1 MTRTALRALSISI
14 QVLSV
19 ARWVL
24 HVSNLAGKA
33 AALMWGCLLEWEEC
47 AGHLLQ
53 AGGGQ
58 PLDGLQ
64 RDAGGG
70 GDA

>member
-1 MTRTALRALSISI
+1 M
-14 QVLSV
+14 
-19 ARWVL
+19 
-24 HVSNLAGKA
+24 G
-33 AALMWGCLLEWEEC
+33 GGGGGGLLLLLLDDSGLDYS
-47 AGHLLQ
+47 GHLLQ